1 MVDFNLDSF
10 TKQVI
15 GFDNLFN
22 FATTLQN
29 KDIGYPPYDLIKG
42 KDDQYIL
49 NFALAGF
56 TKNNLNVEVKEK
68 TLTISGSNDKD
79 VDIEYMH
86 KGIASRSFERKFVL
100 ADTLHVEDVTFNDG
114 ILQILIKQII
124 PEEQK
129 PKQLKIK

>member
-15 GFDNLFN
+15 GFDNLFD

-42 KDDQYIL
+42 KDDHYIL

-56 TKNNLNVEVKEK
+56 TKDNLNVEVKEK

>member
-15 GFDNLFN
+15 GFDNLFD

-56 TKNNLNVEVKEK
+56 TKDNLNVEVKEK
-68 TLTISGSNDKD
+68 TLTISGSTNKD

>member
-22 FATTLQN
+22 FATTLEN

-56 TKNNLNVEVKEK
+56 TKDNLNVEVKEK
-68 TLTISGSNDKD
+68 TLTISGSNNKN

>member
-15 GFDNLFN
+15 GFDNLFD

-56 TKNNLNVEVKEK
+56 TKDNLNVEVKEK

-129 PKQLKIK
+129 PKQLKIN

>member
-15 GFDNLFN
+15 GFVILFD

-56 TKNNLNVEVKEK
+56 TKDNLNVEVKAK
-68 TLTISGSNDKD
+68 TLTISGSNDKN

-100 ADTLHVEDVTFNDG
+100 AVTLQVEDVTFNDG

>member
-1 MVDFNLDSF
+1 
-10 TKQVI
+10 
-15 GFDNLFN
+15 
-22 FATTLQN
+22 
-29 KDIGYPPYDLIKG
+29 
-42 KDDQYIL
+42 
-49 NFALAGF
+49 
-56 TKNNLNVEVKEK
+56 
-68 TLTISGSNDKD
+68 
-79 VDIEYMH
+79 MH

>member
-15 GFDNLFN
+15 GFDNLFD

-56 TKNNLNVEVKEK
+56 TKDNLNVEVKEK
-68 TLTISGSNDKD
+68 TLTISGSNDKN

-86 KGIASRSFERKFVL
+86 KGIASRS
-100 ADTLHVEDVTFNDG
+100 
-114 ILQILIKQII
+114 
-124 PEEQK
+124 
-129 PKQLKIK
+129 LKGSLF